1 MPKLN
6 WKKKEEKHTQ
16 KFNISQD
23 VSEFQVLESNE
34 NPVIDNND
42 FNEDLLKV
50 KRLQSHEHK
59 KYLMDWNNLLIWGEN
74 ISILRSLI
82 PKFSNRIK
90 LIYIDPPYA
99 TGGNFESKTFI
110 GESKTFEKKKAY
122 SDIWDGGIDEYIDF
136 LYERLLLMRNLL
148 SENGSIY
155 VHLDW
160 HVSHYIKVILDEIF
174 GKENF
179 QNSLIWAYP
188 AASAKTRRFFIR
200 SFDTILFY
208 TKSKDYTFTEDP
220 EIYMEYSD
228 RVKFALKEDEK
239 GMFYYR
245 GGSHN
250 GIKLSQKV
258 YVTNKGIFPRDVWTD
273 IPYIRANTMEYQAFS
288 TQKPERL
295 LKRIILAS
303 SNKDDIVA
311 DFFCGTGT
319 SLAVAE
325 KLGRRW
331 IGSDIAKQAIDIS
344 RKRIFDVWNSNDL
357 TDWKKKY
364 LKRFQPFEII
374 KTNEFTQ
381 VINTHKDFLV
391 ENIGNKDVIS
401 LIQDSKF
408 VVKISKKDSKITV
421 DLVDFI
427 FPNLNLI
434 KERVKNKIKIFT
446 DWIDSWSID
455 FNHQEHSFTTAW
467 ISYRTL
473 KNRKL
478 SLTSVPYNYEEKG
491 IHKISIKVNDILG
504 NETKQDYKVNIT

>member
-1 MPKLN
+1 MPKLY
-6 WKKKEEKHTQ
+6 WEKKDENHTQ
-16 KFNISQD
+16 KSNYSQN
-23 VSEFQVLESNE
+23 EFQVCELLINPIISSIVSDNE
-34 NPVIDNND
+34 V
-42 FNEDLLKV
+42 LKN
-50 KRLQSHEHK
+50 KRSMNQKQEKGSTTWK
-59 KYLMDWNNLLIWGEN
+59 NLLIWGEN
-74 ISILRSLI
+74 KSIMRALND
-82 PKFSNRIK
+82 KFSNKIN

-99 TGGNFESKTFI
+99 TGSNFESKTFI
-110 GESKTFEKKKAY
+110 GESNSFESKKAY
-122 SDIWDGGIDEYIDF
+122 SDTWDGGIDEYIDF
-136 LYERLLLMRNLL
+136 LYDRLVLMKNLL

-179 QNSLIWAYP
+179 KNEIIWAYP

-200 SFDTILFY
+200 SFDSILFY
-208 TKSKDYTFTEDP
+208 TKSSVYTFNDDP
-220 EIYMEYSD
+220 GIYMEYSD
-228 RVKFALKEDEK
+228 RVKFALKEDDK

-250 GIKLSQKV
+250 GKKLSQKV

-273 IPYIRANTMEYQAFS
+273 IPYIRANTLEYQAFS

-295 LKRIILAS
+295 MKRIILAS
-303 SNKDDIVA
+303 SNRNDIVA

-319 SLAVAE
+319 SLTVAE

-331 IGSDIAKQAIDIS
+331 IGSDIAKQAINIS
-344 RKRIFDVWNSNDL
+344 RKRILDVWNSNDL
-357 TDWKKKY
+357 IDWKKKY
-364 LKRFQPFEII
+364 GRRSQPFKIVRS
-374 KTNEFTQ
+374 NEDTQ
-381 VINTHKDFLV
+381 AINVCKDFLV
-391 ENIGNKDVIS
+391 ENIQKKDIIS
-401 LIQDSKF
+401 LIQDTKF
-408 VVKISKKDSKITV
+408 VANISKKDSKIIV
-421 DLVDFI
+421 DLVDYI
-427 FPNLNLI
+427 VPNLNLI
-434 KERVKNKIKIFT
+434 KDNIKNRIKKFS

-491 IHKISIKVNDILG
+491 IHKISIKLNDILG
-504 NETKQDYKVNIT
+504 NETIQDYEVNIT